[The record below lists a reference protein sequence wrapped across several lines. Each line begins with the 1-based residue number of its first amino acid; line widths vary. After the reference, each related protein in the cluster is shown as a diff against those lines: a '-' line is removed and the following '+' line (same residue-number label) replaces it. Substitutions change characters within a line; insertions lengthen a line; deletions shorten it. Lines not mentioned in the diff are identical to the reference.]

1 MLGCPFADWRHRN
14 VERWHWEILQ
24 KTWRTEEPISFWYVL
39 CFVRFPAGSPLPPV
53 EPSGSSFSWIETE
66 VWLTRRQWRCCCRTK
81 RPVGTFG
88 CLAWK
93 FSTNKRN
100 KQQKQLKHVK
110 FQSKT
115 VRSQLT
121 DSTSNQ
127 FKSIDVTALN
137 RNSRISQMFHE
148 LSWLDFMVGQRSP
161 TRWARWKPLWKST
174 KIATFLRRSSLQ
186 VWHPNPCQLQKTG
199 KLIYCVWKV
208 RSKSLAKTCTDMIQL
223 KSKGQWNWN
232 FCLEQL
238 GPMSSSLRWLSLVS
252 PVAAGDIDTSDKL
265 MQSTLQMNSFRA

>member
-1 MLGCPFADWRHRN
+1 MALKDSAKNMKDWRTYFFLICSVFRPLS
-14 VERWHWEILQ
+14 RWLS
-24 KTWRTEEPISFWYVL
+24 TSSGRTFRFLVLVDWNRSMAHSSAMKMLLPHEETSGHIWLLGLKVL
-39 CFVRFPAGSPLPPV
+39 
-53 EPSGSSFSWIETE
+53 
-66 VWLTRRQWRCCCRTK
+66 
-81 RPVGTFG
+81 
-88 CLAWK
+88 
-93 FSTNKRN
+93 N
-100 KQQKQLKHVK
+100 KQTKQTTKAAKACEVSIKDCQKSTYWFNFESIQIHWCD
-110 FQSKT
+110 
-115 VRSQLT
+115 RPESQL
-121 DSTSNQ
+121 SH
-127 FKSIDVTALN
+127 L
-137 RNSRISQMFHE
+137 SQMFHE

-186 VWHPNPCQLQKTG
+186 MWHPNPCQLQKTG